1 MRELECPEC
10 GEIFSKK
17 DVIRNLKKYGF
28 MECQSCF
35 AKLKVDD
42 FREFYPMI
50 DNEVDEDG

>member
-17 DVIRNLKKYGF
+17 DVIRNLKKYEV
-28 MECQSCF
+28 MECQRCF
-35 AKLKVDD
+35 AELKADD
-42 FREFYPMI
+42 FYEFYPVI